1 MMEPNPSDNT
11 NGDTQPLLSKNA
23 DSQSYVDRA
32 IPSWDD
38 LKDKYDKRWKQEKEK
53 FQQQLKANFFALT
66 ERFASGQQ
74 EIFVLTTP
82 ERREK
87 LYTDAFLE
95 LFESGFAPHIG
106 EVERIAGKRCRRLL
120 VTLPINHL
128 A

>member
-1 MMEPNPSDNT
+1 MMEPNPFDNT
-11 NGDTQPLLSKNA
+11 GGDTQPLLSKNA
-23 DSQSYVDRA
+23 DAQSYVDRG
-32 IPSWDD
+32 IPSWND
-38 LKDKYDKRWKQEKEK
+38 LKDTYDQRWKQEKEK

-74 EIFVLTTP
+74 EIFVLTTS

-95 LFESGFAPHIG
+95 LFESGFTPHIG
-106 EVERIAGKRCRRLL
+106 EVERIAAKRCRRLL